1 MTYYKKGSWNAIC
14 LGCNEKK
21 SSESFYIHSNG
32 KPRKK
37 CKQCHLKIS
46 AQWTSRNKIQRTL
59 SAKSRLQNPEKK
71 EKALEATRRWR
82 IKNKAYDAH
91 RSMMYRQRKTNQM
104 PLWCDINKIKEI
116 YLHCPAGHHVDHI
129 VPLKGKFV
137 SGLHVPWNLQYLPAK
152 ENLQKRNLYVG

>member
-1 MTYYKKGSWNAIC
+1 
-14 LGCNEKK
+14 
-21 SSESFYIHSNG
+21 
-32 KPRKK
+32 
-37 CKQCHLKIS
+37 
-46 AQWTSRNKIQRTL
+46 
-59 SAKSRLQNPEKK
+59 
-71 EKALEATRRWR
+71 
-82 IKNKAYDAH
+82 
-91 RSMMYRQRKTNQM
+91 MMYRQRKTNQM